1 MTEEQKPIGSRERTR
16 EILAAYGLTFKKSL
30 GQNFLTEPTILR
42 QIASA
47 AELTTADDV
56 LEIGPGIGSLTEQL
70 AQNTHQVLA
79 LEIDQRLLP
88 ILADTLAPY
97 DNVTVLNQDVLKSDL
112 ATLIREH
119 FDGEHKVKVVA
130 NLPYYIT
137 TPILLR
143 LLESGVVFDQIVV
156 MMQKEVAERLAAA
169 PGSKAYGSLSVAV
182 QYQMTVKLAFIV
194 PKTVFVP
201 QPNVDS
207 AIVSLTRHVTP
218 PAVATDEKVF
228 ARLVRGS
235 FAQRRKSLWNN
246 LTALYGKD
254 ATTKAALTEVLAAEK
269 IDPGIRGERLSVT
282 DFVRLANAISDHA
295 KL

>member
-1 MTEEQKPIGSRERTR
+1 MTEEQKPIGSRARTR
-16 EILAAYGLTFKKSL
+16 AILADYGLTFKKSL
-30 GQNFLTEPTILR
+30 GQNFLTEPTILQ

-47 AELTTADDV
+47 AELTDADDV

-70 AQNTHQVLA
+70 AKNAHQVLA

-97 DNVTVLNQDVLKSDL
+97 DNVTVLNQDVLKADL
-112 ATLIREH
+112 ATLIRDN
-119 FDGEHKVKVVA
+119 FDGQHQVKVVA

-143 LLESGVVFDQIVV
+143 LLESGVAFEQIVV
-156 MMQKEVAERLAAA
+156 MMQKEVAERLAAD

-182 QYQMTVKLAFIV
+182 QYQMTVNLAFIV

-207 AIVSLTRHVTP
+207 AIVALKRHVTP
-218 PAVATDEKVF
+218 PAVATDDKEF

-254 ATTKAALTEVLAAEK
+254 DTTKAALTEVLAAEE

-282 DFVRLANAISDHA
+282 DFVRLANAITA
-295 KL
+295 NEKL

>member
-70 AQNTHQVLA
+70 AQNAHQVLA

-112 ATLIREH
+112 ATLIRDH
-119 FDGEHKVKVVA
+119 FDGQHKVKVVA

-143 LLESGVVFDQIVV
+143 LLESGVTFDQIVV
-156 MMQKEVAERLAAA
+156 MMQKEVAERLAAD

-254 ATTKAALTEVLAAEK
+254 SATKAALTEVLAAEK

-282 DFVRLANAISDHA
+282 DFVRLANAISAHA

>member
-70 AQNTHQVLA
+70 AQNAHQVLA

-143 LLESGVVFDQIVV
+143 LLESGVAFDQIVV

-282 DFVRLANAISDHA
+282 DFVRLANAISAHA

>member
-1 MTEEQKPIGSRERTR
+1 
-16 EILAAYGLTFKKSL
+16 
-30 GQNFLTEPTILR
+30 
-42 QIASA
+42 
-47 AELTTADDV
+47 
-56 LEIGPGIGSLTEQL
+56 
-70 AQNTHQVLA
+70 
-79 LEIDQRLLP
+79 
-88 ILADTLAPY
+88 
-97 DNVTVLNQDVLKSDL
+97 
-112 ATLIREH
+112 
-119 FDGEHKVKVVA
+119 
-130 NLPYYIT
+130 
-137 TPILLR
+137 
-143 LLESGVVFDQIVV
+143 
-156 MMQKEVAERLAAA
+156 MMQKEVAERLAAD

-282 DFVRLANAISDHA
+282 DFVRLANAISAHA

>member
-119 FDGEHKVKVVA
+119 FDGQHKVKVVA

-282 DFVRLANAISDHA
+282 DFVRLANAISAND

>member
-70 AQNTHQVLA
+70 AQNAHQVLA

-112 ATLIREH
+112 ATLIRDH
-119 FDGEHKVKVVA
+119 FDGQHKVKVVA

-143 LLESGVVFDQIVV
+143 LLESGVTFDQIVV
-156 MMQKEVAERLAAA
+156 MMQKEVAERLAAD

-218 PAVATDEKVF
+218 PAVATDEKMF

-254 ATTKAALTEVLAAEK
+254 SATKAALTEVLAAEK

-282 DFVRLANAISDHA
+282 DFVRLANAISAHA

>member
-1 MTEEQKPIGSRERTR
+1 MTEEQQPIGSRERTR

-70 AQNTHQVLA
+70 AQNAHQVLA

-112 ATLIREH
+112 ATLIRDH
-119 FDGEHKVKVVA
+119 FDGQHKVKVVA

-143 LLESGVVFDQIVV
+143 LLESGVAFDQIVV
-156 MMQKEVAERLAAA
+156 MMQKEVAERLAAD

>member
-70 AQNTHQVLA
+70 AQNAHQVLA

-112 ATLIREH
+112 ATLIRDH
-119 FDGEHKVKVVA
+119 FDGQHKVKVVA

-143 LLESGVVFDQIVV
+143 LLESGVAFDQIVV
-156 MMQKEVAERLAAA
+156 MMQKEVAERLAAD

-282 DFVRLANAISDHA
+282 DFVRLANAISAHA

>member
-42 QIASA
+42 QIVSA

-70 AQNTHQVLA
+70 AQNAHQVLA

-112 ATLIREH
+112 ATLIRDH
-119 FDGEHKVKVVA
+119 FDGQHKVKVVA

-143 LLESGVVFDQIVV
+143 LLESGVTFDQIVV
-156 MMQKEVAERLAAA
+156 MMQKEVAERLAAD

-254 ATTKAALTEVLAAEK
+254 SATKAALTEVLAAEK

-282 DFVRLANAISDHA
+282 DFVRLANAISAHA

>member
-1 MTEEQKPIGSRERTR
+1 MTEEQKPIGSRARTR

-47 AELTTADDV
+47 AELTAADDV

-70 AQNTHQVLA
+70 AQNAHQVLA

-97 DNVTVLNQDVLKSDL
+97 PNVTVVNQDVLKSDL
-112 ATLIREH
+112 ATLIRDH
-119 FDGEHKVKVVA
+119 FDGQHQIKVVA

-143 LLESGVVFDQIVV
+143 LLESGVAFSQIVV

-182 QYQMTVKLAFIV
+182 QYQMAVKLAFIV

-207 AIVSLTRHVTP
+207 AIVALTRHVTP
-218 PAVATDEKVF
+218 PAVATDDKEF

-254 ATTKAALTEVLAAEK
+254 EDTKAALTAVLAAVE
-269 IDPGIRGERLSVT
+269 IAPGIRGERLSVT
-282 DFVRLANAISDHA
+282 DFVRLANAITA
-295 KL
+295 NVKL

>member
-16 EILAAYGLTFKKSL
+16 AILAAYGLTFKKSL

-70 AQNTHQVLA
+70 AQNAHQVLA

-112 ATLIREH
+112 ATLIRDH
-119 FDGEHKVKVVA
+119 FDGQHKVKVVA

-143 LLESGVVFDQIVV
+143 LLESGVTFDQIVV

-218 PAVATDEKVF
+218 PAVATDEKAF

-282 DFVRLANAISDHA
+282 DFVRLANAISA
-295 KL
+295 NNKL

>member
-70 AQNTHQVLA
+70 AQNAHQVLA

-282 DFVRLANAISDHA
+282 DFVRLANAISAND

>member
-70 AQNTHQVLA
+70 AQNAHQVLA

-112 ATLIREH
+112 ATLIRDH
-119 FDGEHKVKVVA
+119 FDGQHKVKVVA

-143 LLESGVVFDQIVV
+143 LLESGVTFEQIVV
-156 MMQKEVAERLAAA
+156 MMQKEVAERLAAD

-254 ATTKAALTEVLAAEK
+254 SATKAALTEVLAAEK

-282 DFVRLANAISDHA
+282 DFVRLANAISAHA

>member
-70 AQNTHQVLA
+70 AQNAHQVLA

-143 LLESGVVFDQIVV
+143 LLESGVTFDQIVV
-156 MMQKEVAERLAAA
+156 MMQKEVAERLAAD

-282 DFVRLANAISDHA
+282 DFVRLANAISAHA

>member
-70 AQNTHQVLA
+70 AQNAHQVLA

-112 ATLIREH
+112 ATLIRDH
-119 FDGEHKVKVVA
+119 FDGQHKVKVVA

-143 LLESGVVFDQIVV
+143 LLESGVAFDQIVV
-156 MMQKEVAERLAAA
+156 MMQKEVAERLAAD

-282 DFVRLANAISDHA
+282 DFVRLANAISA
-295 KL
+295 NNKL

>member
-70 AQNTHQVLA
+70 AQNAHQVLA

-143 LLESGVVFDQIVV
+143 LLESGVAFDQIVV

>member
-70 AQNTHQVLA
+70 AQNAHQVLA

-112 ATLIREH
+112 ATLIRDH
-119 FDGEHKVKVVA
+119 FDGQHKVKVVA

-143 LLESGVVFDQIVV
+143 LLESGVAFDQIVV
-156 MMQKEVAERLAAA
+156 MMQKEVAERLAAD

-282 DFVRLANAISDHA
+282 DFVRLANAISAND

>member
-70 AQNTHQVLA
+70 AQNAHQVLA

-143 LLESGVVFDQIVV
+143 LLESGVAFDQIVV

-218 PAVATDEKVF
+218 PAVATDEKAF

-282 DFVRLANAISDHA
+282 DFVRLANAISAND

>member
-282 DFVRLANAISDHA
+282 DFVRLANAISAND

>member
-70 AQNTHQVLA
+70 AQNAHQVLA

-112 ATLIREH
+112 ATLIRDH
-119 FDGEHKVKVVA
+119 FDGQHKVKVVA

-143 LLESGVVFDQIVV
+143 LLESGVAFDQIVV
-156 MMQKEVAERLAAA
+156 MMQKEVAERLAAD

-269 IDPGIRGERLSVT
+269 IDLGIRGERLSVT